1 MPKPFTLTQLRY
13 FAVVA
18 EAENMTAAA
27 VRLCITQSALS
38 TAVAQLEASLGTQL
52 FVRLTRGLRLTPAG
66 RQLAGDIKVVLEQAD
81 ALYESARGLAA
92 SVVGELTVGVFS
104 PLAPFRLPAILQSF
118 ERQHPGVEVSIL
130 EADLAGLQ
138 AALRE
143 GACDVALTYGLGL
156 GEGFTARVLERVP
169 PHVLVH
175 AGHPAAQ
182 GPERSVALRD
192 LAGEPSVVL
201 DLPHSREYYEQ
212 LYALAGVEPNVRHRF
227 SGYETVR
234 SFVAKGHGYAVLN
247 QRLHS
252 DLTYSGGQVVVLAL
266 TDDFPPI
273 DVMLVRPGAI
283 KPTRRVL
290 AFEET
295 CLRLYGSAGN
305 PSPQSDPST
314 QSMGLG

>member
-18 EAENMTAAA
+18 EVENMTAAA
-27 VRLCITQSALS
+27 ERLRITQSALS
-38 TAVAQLEASLGTQL
+38 TAVAQLEASLATQL
-52 FVRLTRGLRLTPAG
+52 FVRLTRGLRLTPEG
-66 RQLAGDIKVVLEQAD
+66 RQLAGDIKVFLEHAD
-81 ALYESARGLAA
+81 SLYESARGLATT
-92 SVVGELTVGVFS
+92 VVGDLRVGVFS

-118 ERQHPGVEVSIL
+118 ERQHPGVAVSIL

-138 AALRE
+138 TALRE
-143 GACDVALTYGLGL
+143 GQCDVALTYGLGL
-156 GEGFTARVLERVP
+156 GPGFATRVLERVP

-175 AGHPAAQ
+175 AAHPAARR
-182 GPERSVALRD
+182 PERSVALRD

-212 LYALAGVEPNVRHRF
+212 LYTQAGLVPNVRHRF
-227 SGYETVR
+227 AGYETVR

-252 DLTYSGGQVVVLAL
+252 DLTYSGGQVAVLTL

-273 DVMLVRPGAI
+273 EVMLVRPEGVQ
-283 KPTRRVL
+283 PTRRTL

-295 CLRLYGSAGN
+295 CLRLYGAAG
-305 PSPQSDPST
+305 Q
-314 QSMGLG
+314 

>member
-18 EAENMTAAA
+18 EVQNMTAAA
-27 VRLCITQSALS
+27 GRLRITQSALS

-81 ALYESARGLAA
+81 SLYESARGL
-92 SVVGELTVGVFS
+92 STSIVGELTVGVFS

-118 ERQHPGVEVSIL
+118 ERRHPGVEVSIL

-138 AALRE
+138 SALRD

-156 GEGFTARVLERVP
+156 GQGFVTRVLERIP

-175 AGHPAAQ
+175 AGHPAANR
-182 GPERSVALRD
+182 PERSIALLD

-201 DLPHSREYYEQ
+201 DLPHSREYYQQ
-212 LYALAGVEPNVRHRF
+212 LYTLAGVEPNVRHRF

-252 DLTYSGGQVVVLAL
+252 DLTYSGGQVTALAL

-273 DVMLVRPGAI
+273 EVMLVRLEGTQ
-283 KPTRRVL
+283 PTRRML

-295 CLRLYGSAGN
+295 CRRLYGAAPGE
-305 PSPQSDPST
+305 
-314 QSMGLG
+314 